1 MNTKKGVTYAKK
13 NKQKKYMNEDLQGVK
28 KGENTDMKKYGQ
40 QLFNFSK
47 REKIISMNFFFLF
60 LTARLKKVEHSVPE
74 IQVIFYHSHKS
85 NCHCIYE

>member
-1 MNTKKGVTYAKK
+1 MY
-13 NKQKKYMNEDLQGVK
+13 EDLQDIQIK
-28 KGENTDMKKYGQ
+28 KRENTDNEKKKCGQ

-47 REKIISMNFFFLF
+47 NRKKYLNQLFFLF
-60 LTARLKKVEHSVPE
+60 STARLKKVEHSVPE

>member
-1 MNTKKGVTYAKK
+1 
-13 NKQKKYMNEDLQGVK
+13 MNEDLQDIQIK
-28 KGENTDMKKYGQ
+28 KRENTDNEKKCGQ

-47 REKIISMNFFFLF
+47 NRKKISKSTFFFLF
-60 LTARLKKVEHSVPE
+60 STARLKKVEHSVPE